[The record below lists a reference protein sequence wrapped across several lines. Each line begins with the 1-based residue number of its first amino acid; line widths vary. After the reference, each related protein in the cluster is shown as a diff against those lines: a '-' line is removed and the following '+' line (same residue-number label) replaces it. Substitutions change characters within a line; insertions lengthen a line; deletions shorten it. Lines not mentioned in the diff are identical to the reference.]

1 MAYVTRTKDDP
12 GDVGRAADQQ
22 QSIDNEEYLHAFRK
36 YAELTVFWWDVPCEV
51 GDGAFYLHIPEDL
64 DGLDLQEVH
73 GESITA
79 GVTNTMDIQIHNVT
93 SAADMLST
101 KLTIDDGETGSDTAA
116 VPAVIDAAEDDVA
129 ENDLLR
135 IDIDA
140 IHDTPAEGLIVT
152 MGFGE

>member
-22 QSIDNEEYLHAFRK
+22 QSVDNEEYLHELLK
-36 YAELTVFWWDVPCEV
+36 YIEMVVFWWTSDCEV
-51 GDGAFYLHIPEDL
+51 GDGAFYFHIPADL
-64 DGLDLQEVH
+64 DGFDLTEIH
-73 GESITA
+73 GEVITA

-101 KLTIDDGETGSDTAA
+101 KLTIDTAETGSDTAA
-116 VPAVIDAAEDDVA
+116 VPAVINAAEDDVA

-135 IDIDA
+135 VDIDA
-140 IHDTPAEGLIVT
+140 VHDTPAKGFILT
-152 MGFGE
+152 LGFGE